1 MFMDYNLDILHH
13 ISTEIKN
20 VCLHGSYALWKLKLI
35 SREPNDIDLLFVCE
49 KSYENLWTNYNNII
63 DFCRKYNIKF
73 ENSGNIYWIF
83 SENEKDIQIIFPKII
98 NKTDVVDFNG
108 VKIISIELL
117 IIEKMTQ
124 ILSLMYKNEYFNNK
138 HNEKLKQSV
147 DDLSNILSK
156 KDLDVGSI
164 SFIKFKEHIINNLSF
179 DLFTTEIPYLIYID
193 KILKFLEDYPN
204 YKKIWKLFDFI
215 KNSDE
220 YDDLNCNMLKIFDIK
235 KIIIKSIEEV
245 KTHKDEMFVM
255 GTYFITDNYLFIN
268 KILIQFFINCEF
280 NNIKVSTNIKISK
293 FNNEYYFDLM
303 DAIDW

>member
-108 VKIISIELL
+108 VKIISNELL
-117 IIEKMTQ
+117 VIEKMTQ

-164 SFIKFKEHIINNLSF
+164 CFIKFKEHIINNLSF

>member
-1 MFMDYNLDILHH
+1 MFMDYNLDILHR

-49 KSYENLWTNYNNII
+49 KSYENLWTNYNSII

-108 VKIISIELL
+108 IKIISNELL

-138 HNEKLKQSV
+138 HNKKLKQSV

-193 KILKFLEDYPN
+193 KILNFLEDYPN

-220 YDDLNCNMLKIFDIK
+220 YNDLNCNMLKIFDIK

-280 NNIKVSTNIKISK
+280 NNINVSTNIKISK

-303 DAIDW
+303 NAIDW